1 MATEAD
7 QEAIVSNE
15 NDKIDFSSLCDIMDE
30 MRKSMTSARDVIR
43 SLREKLVEELFA
55 INCRI
60 NVTLFRQKNTSDF
73 DFTDG
78 ISLLSIKHHLMLSYL
93 QSLILTVSRQILGHT
108 LAERTAPNAVFS
120 DLTRA
125 ARGAGAGDRIDSMVE
140 TRLILEKIR
149 PLEERMKYQIDKLV
163 RMAEED
169 PSASRDI
176 ANGVF
181 SETVILF
188 ILAI

>member
-1 MATEAD
+1 
-7 QEAIVSNE
+7 
-15 NDKIDFSSLCDIMDE
+15 
-30 MRKSMTSARDVIR
+30 
-43 SLREKLVEELFA
+43 
-55 INCRI
+55 
-60 NVTLFRQKNTSDF
+60 
-73 DFTDG
+73 
-78 ISLLSIKHHLMLSYL
+78 MLSYL
-93 QSLILTVSRQILGHT
+93 QSLVIVVSRQILGHSLT
-108 LAERTAPNAVFS
+108 ERALPDAIFS
-120 DLTRA
+120 DVKRA
-125 ARGAGAGDRIDSMVE
+125 ARGVGAGDRVDSMVE

-188 ILAI
+188 ILTI